1 MTERKTARTGPKPED
16 KAGEDAAKDDA
27 PAQGVSRDG
36 TGDPHTELVPAG
48 EGPRKRARVLPPEVG
63 EDDGD
68 DGDGGDDDLFNDM
81 PV

>member
-1 MTERKTARTGPKPED
+1 MRPRKACLGTGP
-16 KAGEDAAKDDA
+16 GEA
-27 PAQGVSRDG
+27 
-36 TGDPHTELVPAG
+36 HTELVPAG

-68 DGDGGDDDLFNDM
+68 DDLFNDM